1 MATDKI
7 NIIAGYLNAFAHEA
21 LDVDTLTILTA
32 SKYTNSESQYAKR
45 AVITVET
52 NAPIR
57 YTYDGTT
64 PSSTIGHRANP
75 TDVIILNTSGNIKN
89 FKAIKQG
96 ATAGKIM
103 VTYEI

>member
-1 MATDKI
+1 MTEKT

-21 LDVDTLTILTA
+21 LTISTAVKILTA
-32 SKYTNSESQYAKR
+32 TKYTNSENQFAKR
-45 AVITVET
+45 AVITIET

-64 PSSTIGHRANP
+64 PSTTVGHRANP
-75 TDVIILNTSGNIKN
+75 TDVIILNTASNIKN
-89 FKAIKQG
+89 FKATKQG
-96 ATAGKIM
+96 ATDGKIM